1 MGCCLRKNQHETV
14 DKDAVSGM
22 PPSQKTL
29 EEQAPQGAT
38 VEAEYDED
46 SAAARLAKQ
55 RAEKDAKRRLI
66 ASTSYERTDDCEDE
80 PLSPK
85 TKSSVGAKMAARRA
99 SKDKFGIARRVGAQS
114 GENEKLEKLLD
125 DAGVKGVRTAS
136 KRSSGSARSG
146 KSDEK
151 MKTAQAENTES
162 DKIDE
167 EVKAAQAE
175 STEQES
181 PGKRTDVSDMTVE
194 SVSELPSH
202 VP

>member
-1 MGCCLRKNQHETV
+1 MGCCLRKNQNETV
-14 DKDAVSGM
+14 DKDVVSDM
-22 PPSQKTL
+22 PPVKKKL
-29 EEQAPQGAT
+29 EEQALQGAT
-38 VEAEYDED
+38 AEVEYDED

-66 ASTSYERTDDCEDE
+66 VSTSYERTDDCEDE

-114 GENEKLEKLLD
+114 GENEKFEKMLD

-136 KRSSGSARSG
+136 KRSSGSGKSG

-151 MKTAQAENTES
+151 MKIAQAENAES

-181 PGKRTDVSDMTVE
+181 PGKKTDVSDMTVE

>member
-1 MGCCLRKNQHETV
+1 MGCCLRKNQNETV
-14 DKDAVSGM
+14 DKDVVSDM
-22 PPSQKTL
+22 PPVKKKF

-38 VEAEYDED
+38 VEVEYDED
-46 SAAARLAKQ
+46 SAAVRLAKQ
-55 RAEKDAKRRLI
+55 RAEKDEKRRLI
-66 ASTSYERTDDCEDE
+66 VSTSYERTDDCEDE

-114 GENEKLEKLLD
+114 GENEKFEKMLD

-136 KRSSGSARSG
+136 KRSSGSAKSG

-181 PGKRTDVSDMTVE
+181 PGKKTDVSDMTVE